1 MSSSWYKE
9 FQNNLAAAS
18 TRSKSVR
25 GFKDIA
31 MIAPTVNTSAFKK
44 NPNGLGE
51 HLLDWGGRAL
61 DILSR
66 PGYTTGGF
74 LNTQLEN
81 DLNDPS
87 EADKDPWEAAWRGFT
102 GKDKEFF
109 KPASILNPHEKGE
122 DFSETAGRFTEDLVA
137 GMAADPTSYIGVGL
151 VTGLLNKL
159 GLGAAKEA
167 LHGAAAAR
175 NTPKLLD
182 AGAEQAADLATDVE
196 RLKGPVGDL
205 TSTNPLID
213 RILGEQKLN
222 TATPEVGVD
231 KTFIPNMPV
240 MSVNDTAGLSGQDL
254 IKRLLDEPTL
264 KKNIVGALDSPVA
277 QQGVEKVAKN
287 LKFSTGTPENDLAML
302 TLLRAD
308 IAKNL
313 RETRGRL
320 YKKGEMDSPWED
332 KLITDAVHRPEPR
345 EFSEIERPVGKT
357 IPGEE
362 IPGTPIETQANRDA
376 TLRFLWE
383 SSPEASS
390 AAKAKALSKKRDGY
404 VTHDSDVYYAGAK
417 VGEGFAAFKAHADE
431 TFDFSGL
438 DNTINQTPSS
448 VELPNGT
455 TLTYGQL
462 ASAFKQGEPKPFLNG
477 VGIPVGEDIVD
488 FNEYLGSRFKTYGE
502 RSKSRKGEDVVQ
514 EPSKRQLQAYE
525 KAVASQKAERDAY
538 EAANKAADE
547 YVPEWQSVRPDAQ
560 SRREWIN
567 KHRDKLTPK
576 ETKQLNEALYRG
588 SEKQF
593 NKLVDNIMEREA
605 SLDLDVI
612 DDFNQAVADGRISKE
627 VAKEV
632 WAKFGATNAKQ
643 ARDRIASIDNRIAK
657 TKNKLAEKISATQT
671 EAYDNVVPKSRAQ
684 AVRWAEQNPLP
695 TPKTPRKFFDQ
706 NFTIKRETFDS
717 SPMRQFVDAVSDI
730 VPAETL
736 GKLTPKNA
744 ELLMS
749 SIKSALKDTY
759 LHNRK
764 PLPGVTNRMRTNT
777 NNDVYNTFREFNEH
791 KQYSLWKSLI
801 PQITKDLPAD
811 VKGAERAGIVYDQA
825 MPVLKAYDD
834 ILRAYGIHPSI
845 TAGGKGL
852 PVSLHDVLSSL
863 PRAQAEKFFF
873 NKAAEITP
881 SQWLHI
887 AEEAYYFKLD
897 DVRDIV
903 KLDLSGNPEAL
914 SFEGNA
920 RYVGARAKAN
930 TAKRQAKQGKFGAN
944 FDSEQ
949 VYREAGVTK
958 KTFEG
963 NVERIITPEFVRKIK
978 DTVAINSRRAD
989 IQAGEFVK
997 STTNQMV
1004 EKFVQDMDKLH
1015 TQDELFDLVKNST
1028 KGVPGF
1034 VSQQNIVAPVGAV
1047 EAVTDQMKL
1056 VSRGNPGTE
1065 IALRE
1070 RDANLNANTLD
1081 DLKTS
1086 GQNMVKASDDRVK
1099 MVEGIDFSKDLAL
1112 SGVGTAIHHMF
1123 PHIQEQQFRHML
1135 LNVNNIVA
1143 EEAKQFTQSLSTFER
1158 EFGFD
1163 QVQTF
1168 WNDIRNGVLPSG
1180 PREAP
1185 YARMEMMISRVFD
1198 DMRRAGVT
1206 PEAFNT
1212 AGARYQLHYK
1222 LEGRNFDEAFKS
1234 WKEWDAEDPLNVLSR
1249 AHAASRMAMRR
1260 KEMFDNISE
1269 TYGSR
1274 TQQKGYVRIFASS
1287 GRSKVTHMI
1296 DTRLYYPKDVAENL
1310 QFLDRTM
1317 RELDKPASQN
1327 KLLKVFD
1334 ETTHRLKS
1342 GLTIYRPGHHV
1353 RNAMGDAWLNFMAGV
1368 DNPIW
1373 YKRAAEAIK
1382 TRSDHYS
1389 DELLQSIR
1397 LEDYAPTGRSVATA
1411 TVNGKRVQIDAG
1423 MAYILARDSGGLP
1436 VYSSLEDLGV
1446 ASTWGMAEKVEG
1458 KVTLGSPTG
1467 GRAHKVASNVSEV
1480 RDHYFRLAQFI
1491 KEMNGSSIKV
1501 ARREG
1506 ESIEAATQRAL
1517 MERAQTVTANVRKW
1531 HPDGTDLQRFERNG
1545 LKRGI
1550 LFYSWIRKMIPLVIE
1565 ASVMKPGRTLAFPKA
1580 TYTFAEA
1587 QGIDLNGFTDP
1598 FPANQL
1604 FPAWMGG
1611 MQGPQFGNSTYGYI
1625 GMRTGN
1631 PLLDIM
1637 DQYFASP
1644 GQSFKTIVGATHPL
1658 VKMPYELATGT
1669 TTQGVPINDLG
1680 KYAIGQVPFGSLVNT
1695 LAGKPVGGTSTSD
1708 EGYDPGGIRDPKA
1721 MALFNTLTGLGLI
1734 DMSKPS
1740 YVKTGEFDL
1749 KYGRTEAP

>member
-1 MSSSWYKE
+1 M
-9 FQNNLAAAS
+9 
-18 TRSKSVR
+18 V
-25 GFKDIA
+25 
-31 MIAPTVNTSAFKK
+31 APTVDTSGFKK

-61 DILSR
+61 DVISR

-74 LNTQLEN
+74 LNTLLEN
-81 DLNDPS
+81 SVNDPKA
-87 EADKDPWEAAWRGFT
+87 ADENPWESAWEGLT
-102 GKDKEFF
+102 GKKKEFF
-109 KPASILNPHEKGE
+109 KPASILAPHEDNE
-122 DFSETAGRFTEDLVA
+122 AAGKTGSRFVLDLVA
-137 GMAADPTSYIGVGL
+137 AIATDPLSF
-151 VTGLLNKL
+151 VTGSAIGKGAKAL
-159 GLGAAKEA
+159 GLGKVGDAVKD
-167 LHGAAAAR
+167 AAASRSSA
-175 NTPKLLD
+175 TMLD
-182 AGAEQAADLATDVE
+182 AAAEKASDVAIDTSRIKNSSLGE
-196 RLKGPVGDL
+196 RLNG
-205 TSTNPLID
+205 NPLID
-213 RILGEQKLN
+213 RILGDQKLN
-222 TATPEVGVD
+222 TSASDIGVN

-240 MSVNDTAGLSGQDL
+240 MSVNDTAGLSGKDL
-254 IKRLLDEPTL
+254 ITRLLDEPTL

-332 KLITDAVHRPEPR
+332 KLITDAVHRPEPMD
-345 EFSEIERPVGKT
+345 FPEIKRPVGKT
-357 IPGEE
+357 IKGED
-362 IPGTPIETQANRDA
+362 IPGVPLETQANRDA
-376 TLRFLWE
+376 TIRFLWE
-383 SSPEASS
+383 TAPEAKTAAQAKKVS
-390 AAKAKALSKKRDGY
+390 AKNEGY
-404 VTHDSDVYYAGAK
+404 ATHGDSVYYAGEK
-417 VGEGFAAFKAHADE
+417 VGEGFQDLKTHADE
-431 TFDFSGL
+431 TFDFSTL
-438 DNTINQTPSS
+438 DESINTTPSS
-448 VELPNGT
+448 LELPGGQS
-455 TLTYGQL
+455 LTYGQY
-462 ASAFKQGEPKPFLNG
+462 ASALKQGQEKPFLQ
-477 VGIPVGEDIVD
+477 GIGLPVGEDITD
-488 FNEYLGSRFKTYGE
+488 LNKYITSRSATYAERAKGS
-502 RSKSRKGEDVVQ
+502 KGADIVQ

-525 KAVASQKAERDAY
+525 KAVAAQTAQRDAY
-538 EAANKAADE
+538 EAAVKAADN

-567 KHRDKLTPK
+567 KHKDKLTK
-576 ETKQLNEALYRG
+576 DETKKLNEALYRG

-612 DDFNQAVADGRISKE
+612 DEFNAAVADGRIPKE
-627 VAKEV
+627 TAKEV
-632 WAKFGATNAKQ
+632 WSKFGANTAGE
-643 ARDRIASIDNRIAK
+643 ARKRIESIDNRISK
-657 TKNKLAEKISATQT
+657 TKSKLSDKISATQT
-671 EAYDNVVPKSRAQ
+671 EAYDNAIPRSRAE
-684 AVRWAEQNPLP
+684 AVRWADANPIP
-695 TPKTPRKFFDQ
+695 APKTPRRFFDQ
-706 NFTIKRETFDS
+706 NFAIKRETFDS
-717 SPMRQFVDAVSDI
+717 SPMRQFVEAVSDI
-730 VPAETL
+730 VPVETL
-736 GKLTPKNA
+736 GKIAPKNA
-744 ELLMS
+744 ELLMGT
-749 SIKSALKDTY
+749 IKSALSDTF

-764 PLPGVTNRMRTNT
+764 PLPGVTPRMRTNT

-791 KQYSLWKSLI
+791 KQYSLWKGLI
-801 PQITKDLPAD
+801 GQIKKDLPAD
-811 VKGAERAGIVYDQA
+811 VKGAERAALVYDQA
-825 MPVLKAYDD
+825 MPVLDAYAR
-834 ILRAYGIHPSI
+834 ILRAYGVHPSI

-852 PVSLHDVLSSL
+852 PLSLHDVLSSL
-863 PRAQAEKFFF
+863 PREQAEKFFF

-881 SQWLHI
+881 SEWLHI
-887 AEEAYYFKLD
+887 AESAYYFKLD
-897 DVRDIV
+897 DVRDIA
-903 KLDLSGNPEAL
+903 KLDLSGNAEKL

-930 TAKRQAKQGKFGAN
+930 TAKRQEKAGKFGAN
-944 FDSEQ
+944 FDAEQ

-958 KTFEG
+958 KTFES
-963 NVERIITPEFVRKIK
+963 NVDKIITEEFIRKIK

-989 IQAGEFVK
+989 IQSGQFVRETSDK
-997 STTNQMV
+997 AIQ
-1004 EKFVQDMDKLH
+1004 KFIDDLATIH
-1015 TQDELFDLVKNST
+1015 TQDEIFSLVENST
-1028 KGVPGF
+1028 KGIAGF
-1034 VSQQNIVAPVGAV
+1034 VKDSNMVAPVGAANSV
-1047 EAVTDQMKL
+1047 GDQVRL
-1056 VSRGNPGTE
+1056 ATRSNPGTE
-1065 IALRE
+1065 IAIRE
-1070 RDANLNANTLD
+1070 RTANLNANHVE

-1086 GQNMVKASDDRVK
+1086 GQKMVESSDDRLR
-1099 MVEGIDFSKDLAL
+1099 EIAGIDFTKDIAL

-1123 PHIQEQQFRHML
+1123 PHLQEQQFRHMM
-1135 LNVNNIVA
+1135 LNVNNVVA
-1143 EEAKQFTQSLSTFER
+1143 EEAKQFTASLSRYETEV
-1158 EFGFD
+1158 GID
-1163 QVQTF
+1163 QVRTF
-1168 WNDIRNGVLPSG
+1168 WNDIRQGILPTG

-1185 YARMEMMISRVFD
+1185 YARMEQMISRVFD
-1198 DMRRAGVT
+1198 DMRRSGIT

-1212 AGARYQLHYK
+1212 AANRYQLHYT
-1222 LEGRNFDEAFKS
+1222 LEGKNFDEAFKS
-1234 WKEWDAEDPLNVLSR
+1234 WKQWDTEDPLNVLSR

-1269 TYGSR
+1269 TYGVMNPR
-1274 TQQKGYVRIFASS
+1274 KGYVRVFASN
-1287 GRSKVTHMI
+1287 GRSKVTHLL
-1296 DTRLYYPKDVAENL
+1296 DTRRYYPKDVAENL
-1310 QFLDRTM
+1310 HALDRTM

-1327 KLLKVFD
+1327 ALLKIFD

-1353 RNAMGDAWLNFMAGV
+1353 RNALGDAWLNFMAGV
-1368 DNPIW
+1368 DNPLW
-1373 YKRAAEAIK
+1373 YKRAAESLA

-1389 DELLQSIR
+1389 EEALKSIN
-1397 LEDYAPTGRSVATA
+1397 LAEYAPTGRSVASV
-1411 TVNGKRVQIDAG
+1411 TVNGNKVPIDAG

-1446 ASTWGMAEKVEG
+1446 ASTWGQAEKVEG
-1458 KVTLGSPTG
+1458 KISLGAPTG

-1480 RDHYFRLAQFI
+1480 RDHYFRMAQFI
-1491 KEMNGSSIKV
+1491 KEMNGAKLKV
-1501 ARREG
+1501 VRRG
-1506 ESIEAATQRAL
+1506 NESMEQATQRVL
-1517 MERAQTVTANVRKW
+1517 MEHAEKVTANVRKW

-1565 ASVMKPGRTLAFPKA
+1565 SSVMKPGRTLAFPKA
-1580 TYTFAEA
+1580 TYTFAES

-1598 FPANQL
+1598 FPADQL

-1644 GQSFKTIVGATHPL
+1644 GKSFQTIIGATHPL

-1680 KYAIGQVPFGSLVNT
+1680 KYLVGQVPFGSLANT
-1695 LAGKPVGGTSTSD
+1695 LADKPVGGISASD